1 MFSKRKEAEEQMT
14 LEHRLPPGQALTQK
28 WPVLHVGSIP
38 PFSPATWDFYIRGL
52 VKKPKRFSWAEFSA
66 LPMRQQVS
74 DMHCVTGWS
83 KFDSNFEGI
92 PVTEVMKHVE
102 LLPEAGYVMVHADP
116 GYTTNLPLAEF
127 MAEESMFALKYEGQP
142 LTPEHGYPV
151 RLLVPQLYLWK
162 SAKWIRSLEFLAED
176 QPGFWEQ
183 YGYHNHGDPWQE
195 ERYGGF
201 VYNIMQKVR
210 AVSKLWDR

>member
-1 MFSKRKEAEEQMT
+1 MFSKRKEAEEQIIR
-14 LEHRLPPGQALTQK
+14 EHRLPPGQSLTQK

-38 PFSPATWDFYIRGL
+38 QFNPATWDFYLWGQ
-52 VKKPKRFSWAEFSA
+52 VKQPKRFTWAEFSA
-66 LPMRQQVS
+66 LPKRQQTS

-83 KFDSNFEGI
+83 KFDSAFEGI
-92 PVTEVMKHVE
+92 PVTEVLKHVE
-102 LLPEAGYVMVHADP
+102 LLPEANFVMVHADP

-127 MAEESMFALKYEGQP
+127 LAEDSMFALKYEGQP
-142 LTPEHGYPV
+142 LAPEHGYPV

-162 SAKWIRSLEFLAED
+162 SAKWVRGLEFLAED
-176 QPGFWEQ
+176 EPGFWEQ

-201 VYNIMQKVR
+201 VYNTMQKVR
-210 AVSKLWDR
+210 AALRRK